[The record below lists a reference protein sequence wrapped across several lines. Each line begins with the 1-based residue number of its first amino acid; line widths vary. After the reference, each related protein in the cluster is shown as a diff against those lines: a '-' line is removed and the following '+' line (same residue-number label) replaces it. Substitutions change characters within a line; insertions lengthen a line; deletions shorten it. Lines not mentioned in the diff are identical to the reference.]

1 MRLRGVLGKVGRRW
15 LIASA
20 ALVLLFLG
28 YLWAGYVLAPRLI
41 RTYATGWAQSHPGVT
56 LALGQIAVDPL
67 HFTVSVRDI
76 DLREAGQ
83 PLIGMKRLFVGLA
96 PLSLIAGVYH
106 VTALDLETPQVHV
119 AIGANGAL
127 NLAALGTPASAKAA
141 HPAPSGPPPQI
152 RIDDL
157 RIDSGQVTFSDLRR
171 SPVAR
176 ETLAPITLRL
186 LHFKSWGRT
195 GGEFALKANTADG
208 AQMVWWGQVSMTPLA
223 SSGTVSLAA
232 APLRDLAHFLPTH
245 LPLVPRAGQLGISA
259 QYNFG
264 EGPRGL
270 ALSVSNLDLVLQAL
284 TLEGGAEL
292 HGTVRIASIRA
303 TGGTLSVQPG
313 SSPGASLAR
322 LAITG
327 VQLRGS
333 AAASGQNLSLQ
344 HLVLSDT
351 RLEAAQHRIAL
362 GSLALRGLHLPM
374 DREPDG
380 QLALLRWLPGGK
392 PASPAAPAVPAA
404 LPGAP
409 GTPAAK
415 WQVQLA
421 RFELREATVPVHDL
435 AVRPAAQF
443 TVQLYSLTARALST
457 DLERSVPFTLRA
469 GLAPRAYLLV
479 SGRVTPARKSAA
491 VWVSLARLP
500 LQPFVPYAPLAPST
514 EVHSGTIGARLFA
527 DLEDGRLARLDGQLD
542 LRDLSLLDR
551 ANGTGLFGWQRL
563 SVHGIAYR
571 PSHLTIAD
579 AQLVAPAGLIVILPN
594 RTLNLA
600 ALASPR
606 AAVAPAGKP
615 APMARAPLG
624 APSTAPAFAALL
636 RRLQIVNG
644 SITFADESIEPHFRA
659 PIEDL
664 HGTIENVSTDKTAI
678 ARIALAGQ
686 VINRYSPVTISGSFN
701 PYGLGSQTDIR
712 AAFDNIQLPIFNP
725 YSDRYA
731 GYAIAKGILSA
742 HFRYRIEN
750 RKLNA
755 DHLVVVDHLE
765 WGGASAS
772 KQRVGWP
779 IRLATA
785 LLKDRNG
792 VIRIHLPVTGS
803 LDNPD
808 FHIASIVW
816 TMLWHLLE
824 KAALAPFNLIGRL
837 FAGAA
842 QAQYIEFQPGSAALS
857 PAAATSLAALAKA
870 LASRPALQVD
880 IPAGPAGPQDALAI
894 ENLRIEALALAHLR
908 RPPPGGFGA
917 LNAARQLRELT
928 ALYRARIGKRPH
940 FPPHLPLEPTT
951 PAATGAA
958 HPGTP
963 PPSDKRLERERSEVH
978 WLREQLRPSVRPDPG
993 ALAALGLARAQA
1005 VQNAMLAHGALGALG
1020 AKRVF
1025 LTTEEAGEPRN
1036 GHIRLK
1042 LRMK

>member
-1 MRLRGVLGKVGRRW
+1 MTLRGVLRKVGRRW
-15 LIASA
+15 LITIA
-20 ALVLLFLG
+20 ALGLLFLG

-41 RTYATGWAQSHPGVT
+41 RTYATRWAQSHPGVT
-56 LALGQIAVDPL
+56 LALGRIAVDPL

-76 DLREAGQ
+76 DLRAAGQ
-83 PLIGMKRLFVGLA
+83 PLIGMDRLFVGLA

-106 VTALDLETPQVHV
+106 VTTLDLETPRIHV
-119 AIGANGAL
+119 AIGANGAV
-127 NLAALGTPASAKAA
+127 NLAALATPASAKPA
-141 HPAPSGPPPQI
+141 HPAPSGAPPQI

-157 RIDSGQVTFSDLRR
+157 RIDSGQLTLSDRGR

-176 ETLAPITLRL
+176 ETLVPITLRL
-186 LHFKSWGRT
+186 VHFKSWGRT
-195 GGEFALKANTADG
+195 GGQFALKANTTDG
-208 AQMVWWGQVSMTPLA
+208 AQIAWWGQVSMTPLA
-223 SSGTVSLAA
+223 SCGAVALAA
-232 APLRDLAHFLPTH
+232 APLRDLARFLPAG
-245 LPLVPRAGQLGISA
+245 LPLVPRAGQLGINA
-259 QYNFG
+259 QYSLG

-270 ALSVSNLDLVLQAL
+270 GLSVSNLDLVLHAL
-284 TLEGGAEL
+284 ALEGGAQL
-292 HGTVRIASIRA
+292 HGTVRIASLRA

-322 LAITG
+322 LAVTD
-327 VQLRGS
+327 VRLLGS

-351 RLEAAQHRIAL
+351 RLDLAQHQIAL
-362 GSLALRGLHLPM
+362 GSLALRGLQLPV

-392 PASPAAPAVPAA
+392 PASPPTPAA
-404 LPGAP
+404 PGAP
-409 GTPAAK
+409 GSPAAK
-415 WQVQLA
+415 WQVGLA
-421 RFELREATVPVHDL
+421 RFELRDATVAVHDL

-443 TVQLYSLTARALST
+443 IVRLYSLTARALST

-479 SGRVTPARKSAA
+479 NGRLTPARKSAA
-491 VWVSLARLP
+491 VWLSLARLP
-500 LQPFVPYAPLAPST
+500 LQPFVPYAPLAPT
-514 EVHSGTIGARLFA
+514 AEVHSGIFAAHLFA

-551 ANGTGLFGWQRL
+551 ADGTGLFGWQRL
-563 SVHGIAYR
+563 SVRGIAYR

-579 AQLVAPAGLIVILPN
+579 AQLLAPTGLIVILPN

-600 ALASPR
+600 ALASPH

-615 APMARAPLG
+615 AHTPRAPLA
-624 APSTAPAFAALL
+624 APRKAPAFAALL
-636 RRLQIVNG
+636 KRLQIVNG

-659 PIEDL
+659 PIDDL
-664 HGTIENVSTDKTAI
+664 HGTIENLSTDKAAI
-678 ARIALAGQ
+678 ARVALAGQ
-686 VINRYSPVTISGSFN
+686 VIDRYSPVTISGSFN

-712 AAFDNIQLPIFNP
+712 AAFDNIQLPVFNP

-755 DHLVVVDHLE
+755 DHLVVVNHLD
-765 WGGASAS
+765 WGGASPS

-816 TMLWHLLE
+816 TMLVHLLE
-824 KAALAPFNLIGRL
+824 KAALAPFNLIGKL

-857 PAAATSLAALAKA
+857 HAAAASLAALSKG

-880 IPAGPAGPQDALAI
+880 IPAGPAGPQDAVAI

-917 LNAARQLRELT
+917 LSIAQQLRELT
-928 ALYRARIGKRPH
+928 ALYRARIGKRPR
-940 FPPHLPLEPTT
+940 FPPDLPLEPTA
-951 PAATGAA
+951 PAATGAV
-958 HPGTP
+958 HPGAP
-963 PPSDKRLERERSEVH
+963 PPPDKRLERERSELH
-978 WLREQLRPSVRPDPG
+978 WLREQLRPSVRPEPG
-993 ALAALGLARAQA
+993 TLAALGLARAQA
-1005 VQNAMLAHGALGALG
+1005 VQDAMLAHGALGP
-1020 AKRVF
+1020 KRVF
-1025 LTTEEAGEPRN
+1025 LTTQEAGEPWN

-1042 LRMK
+1042 LRLK

>member
-1 MRLRGVLGKVGRRW
+1 MTLRGMLRKVGRRW
-15 LIASA
+15 LIAIA
-20 ALVLLFLG
+20 ALLLLFLV

-41 RTYATGWAQSHPGVT
+41 RTDATRWAQSRPGVT
-56 LALGQIAVDPL
+56 LALGKIAVDPL
-67 HFTVSVRDI
+67 HFTVSIRDI
-76 DLREAGQ
+76 DLRAAGQ
-83 PLIGMKRLFVGLA
+83 PLIGMNRLFVGLA
-96 PLSLIAGVYH
+96 PLSLLAGVYH
-106 VTALDLETPQVHV
+106 VTTLDLETPRVHV
-119 AIGANGAL
+119 AIDANGTV
-127 NLAALGTPASAKAA
+127 NLAALATPASANPA
-141 HPAPSGPPPQI
+141 HPTASGPPPQI

-157 RIDSGQVTFSDLRR
+157 RIDSGQVTFSDRRR

-186 LHFKSWGRT
+186 VHFKSWGRT
-195 GGEFALKANTADG
+195 GGQFALKANTTDG
-208 AQMVWWGQVSMTPLA
+208 AQVAWWGQVSMTPLA

-232 APLRDLAHFLPTH
+232 APLRDLAQFLPAH
-245 LPLVPRAGQLGISA
+245 LPLVPRAGQLGVSA
-259 QYNFG
+259 QYSFG
-264 EGPRGL
+264 AGPRGL
-270 ALSVSNLDLVLQAL
+270 GLSVSNLDLVLHAL
-284 TLEGGAEL
+284 ALEGGAQL
-292 HGTVRIASIRA
+292 HGTVRIASVRA

-313 SSPGASLAR
+313 STPAASLAR
-322 LAITG
+322 LAVTD
-327 VQLRGS
+327 VRLLGS

-344 HLVLSDT
+344 HLVLNDT
-351 RLEAAQHRIAL
+351 QLDLAQHRIAL
-362 GSLALRGLHLPM
+362 GSLALRGLQLPM

-380 QLALLRWLPGGK
+380 RLALLRWLPDGK
-392 PASPAAPAVPAA
+392 PASPVTPAVPPVV
-404 LPGAP
+404 PGAP
-409 GTPAAK
+409 GTTAAH

-421 RFELREATVPVHDL
+421 RFELRDATVPVHDL

-443 TVQLYSLTARALST
+443 TVRLYSLTARALST

-479 SGRVTPARKSAA
+479 NGRVTPARKSAA
-491 VWVSLARLP
+491 VWVSLAHLP
-500 LQPFVPYAPLAPST
+500 LQPFVPYAPLAPTT
-514 EVHSGTIGARLFA
+514 EVHSGTFGARLFA
-527 DLEDGRLARLDGQLD
+527 DLENGRLARLDGQLD

-579 AQLVAPAGLIVILPN
+579 AQLVAPTGLIVILPN

-615 APMARAPLG
+615 APTARAPVA

-636 RRLQIVNG
+636 KRLQIVNG

-659 PIEDL
+659 PIDDL

-686 VINRYSPVTISGSFN
+686 VIDQYSPVTISGSFN

-857 PAAATSLAALAKA
+857 PAAATSLAALAKG

-880 IPAGPAGPQDALAI
+880 IPAGPAGPQDAVAI
-894 ENLRIEALALAHLR
+894 ENVRIDALALAHLR

-917 LNAARQLRELT
+917 LNVAQQLRELT
-928 ALYRARIGKRPH
+928 AVYRARIGKRPH
-940 FPPHLPLEPTT
+940 FPPDLPLEPT
-951 PAATGAA
+951 AAAGPA

-963 PPSDKRLERERSEVH
+963 PPPDKRLARERSEVH

-993 ALAALGLARAQA
+993 TLAALGLARAQA
-1005 VQNAMLAHGALGALG
+1005 VQDAMLAHGALGP
-1020 AKRVF
+1020 KRVF
-1025 LTTEEAGEPRN
+1025 LTTGEAGEPRN

>member
-1 MRLRGVLGKVGRRW
+1 MTLRDVLRKVGRRW
-15 LIASA
+15 LITIA
-20 ALVLLFLG
+20 ALGLLFLG

-41 RTYATGWAQSHPGVT
+41 RTYATRWAQSHPGVT
-56 LALGQIAVDPL
+56 LALGRIAVDPL

-76 DLREAGQ
+76 DLRAAGR
-83 PLIGMKRLFVGLA
+83 PLIGMNRLFVGLA

-106 VTALDLETPQVHV
+106 VTILDLETPRVHV
-119 AIGANGAL
+119 AIGANGTV
-127 NLAALGTPASAKAA
+127 NLAALATPASAKPA
-141 HPAPSGPPPQI
+141 HPAPSGPLPQI

-157 RIDSGQVTFSDLRR
+157 RIDSGQVTFSDRR
-171 SPVAR
+171 RASVAR

-186 LHFKSWGRT
+186 VHFKSWRRS
-195 GGEFALKANTADG
+195 GGQFALKANTGDG
-208 AQMVWWGQVSMTPLA
+208 AQIAWWGQVSMSPVA
-223 SSGTVSLAA
+223 SSGAVSLAA
-232 APLRDLAHFLPTH
+232 APLRDLARFLPAR
-245 LPLVPRAGQLGISA
+245 LPLVPRAGQLAVSA
-259 QYNFG
+259 QYTFG
-264 EGPRGL
+264 ESPHGL
-270 ALSVSNLDLVLQAL
+270 GLTVSNLDLVLHAL
-284 TLEGGAEL
+284 ALEGGAQL

-303 TGGTLSVQPG
+303 TGGALSVQPG
-313 SSPGASLAR
+313 SSPGASLAQ
-322 LAITG
+322 LAVRG
-327 VQLRGS
+327 VQLLGN
-333 AAASGQNLSLQ
+333 AAASGQNVSLQ

-351 RLEAAQHRIAL
+351 RLDLAQHRIAL
-362 GSLALRGLHLPM
+362 GSLALRGLQLPV
-374 DREPDG
+374 DREADG
-380 QLALLRWLPGGK
+380 QLALLRWLPSGK
-392 PASPAAPAVPAA
+392 PASPTAPPTHRAPPAA
-404 LPGAP
+404 PGAP
-409 GTPAAK
+409 TGPAAK

-421 RFELREATVPVHDL
+421 RFELRDATVAVHDR

-443 TVQLYSLTARALST
+443 TVRLYSLTARTLST

-469 GLAPRAYLLV
+469 GLAPQAYLLV
-479 SGRVTPARKSAA
+479 NGRLTPARKSAA
-491 VWVSLARLP
+491 VWVSLAHLP
-500 LQPFVPYAPLAPST
+500 LQPFVPYAPLAPT
-514 EVHSGTIGARLFA
+514 AEVHSGTLGARLFA
-527 DLEDGRLARLDGQLD
+527 DLADGRLARLDGQLD

-563 SVHGIAYR
+563 SVRGIAYR
-571 PSHLTIAD
+571 PAHLTIAA

-600 ALASPR
+600 ALGSPR
-606 AAVAPAGKP
+606 PAPAPASKP
-615 APMARAPLG
+615 APAPRAPV
-624 APSTAPAFAALL
+624 ATPSQAPAFAALL
-636 RRLQIVNG
+636 KRLQIVNG

-659 PIEDL
+659 PIDDL
-664 HGTIENVSTDKTAI
+664 HGTIENVSTDEAAI

-686 VINRYSPVTISGSFN
+686 VIDRYSPVTISGSFN

-712 AAFDNIQLPIFNP
+712 AAFDNIQLPVFNP

-755 DHLVVVDHLE
+755 DHLVVVDHLD
-765 WGGASAS
+765 WGGASPS

-816 TMLWHLLE
+816 TMLVHLLE
-824 KAALAPFNLIGRL
+824 KAALAPFNLIGKL

-857 PAAATSLAALAKA
+857 HAAAASLAALAKG

-894 ENLRIEALALAHLR
+894 ENRRIDALALARLR
-908 RPPPGGFGA
+908 HAPPGGFGTLSVA
-917 LNAARQLRELT
+917 QQLHELA
-928 ALYRARIGKRPH
+928 ALYRARLRRRPR
-940 FPPHLPLEPTT
+940 FPPDLPLEPTA
-951 PAATGAA
+951 PAPSGAT
-958 HPGTP
+958 HPGAP
-963 PPSDKRLERERSEVH
+963 PAPDKRLERERSEVH

-993 ALAALGLARAQA
+993 TLAALGLARAQA
-1005 VQNAMLAHGALGALG
+1005 VQDAMLAHGALGP
-1020 AKRVF
+1020 KRVF
-1025 LTTEEAGEPRN
+1025 LTTQAAGEPWN
-1036 GHIRLK
+1036 GQIRLK
-1042 LRMK
+1042 LRLK